1 VSLPSVSIIMP
12 AYNREA
18 FIGEALASLQSQEGV
33 DADII
38 VVDDGSTDGTIKA
51 VRGIAAADHRIK
63 LIENRHA
70 GVAVARNT
78 GVRAARG
85 AFLTFLDSDDLCA
98 PGRLQRQIRKLLGRP
113 DITVVTGHSRWFTRM
128 TRDFQP
134 AAGSMWY
141 RRTDPILANAMFRR
155 SVFDVFG
162 MFDESLRFAEDIDF
176 FFRLFEAD
184 VRILIEVEI
193 ATFYRQHADNMTK
206 NEAAMY
212 RGILAAYHKSI
223 ERRRRSGRTRRLEV
237 FFHRPFD
244 EETVLGGQNP
254 QDVIQCPPIR

>member
-1 VSLPSVSIIMP
+1 VSVPSVSIVMP

-18 FIGEALASLQSQEGV
+18 YVGEALASLQSQPGV

-38 VVDDGSTDGTIKA
+38 VVDDGSTDGTKNA
-51 VRGIAAADHRIK
+51 VRSTAAMDSRVR
-63 LIENRHA
+63 LIENHHA

-78 GVRAARG
+78 GVQAARG
-85 AFLTFLDSDDLCA
+85 AFITFLDSDDLCA
-98 PGRLQRQIRKLLGRP
+98 PGRLERQIQKLLSRP

-128 TRDFQP
+128 TDDFQP
-134 AAGSMWY
+134 AGSMWY
-141 RRTDPILANAMFRR
+141 RRTDPILGNAMFRR
-155 SVFDVFG
+155 SVFDTFG

-193 ATFYRQHADNMTK
+193 ATYYRQHPNNMTK

-223 ERRRRSGRTRRLEV
+223 ERRRRSGRTRRLDV

-244 EETVLGGQNP
+244 EETVFGGSTLTP
-254 QDVIQCPPIR
+254 